1 MAFREPPWNRLAAG
15 GGNCNVPPWG
25 AFKLTYISVRV
36 VSMRVG
42 VSVLSTDGRL
52 RGFAGRAAGRGIL
65 RSGCC
70 AAAIAAALF
79 ILPSTTT
86 WAETLPEV
94 LVRTYQGNPVLNAER
109 ARLRGIDETVP
120 MAVAAY
126 RPQIMAM
133 LTGGLQQVRVL
144 FPDNT
149 VQTATLR
156 TWTIGL
162 TVSQTLFNGFKTA
175 NTVRQSEANVR
186 SGREALR
193 NVGQGVLLDAVTA
206 YTNVLANQTLVEAQ
220 RINSTFLRETLGTT
234 RKRLDAGD
242 VTPTDVAQAE
252 ARQSRGLADLNAAE
266 VNLAISQA
274 VYAQVTGAPPGR
286 LAVAEPVDRLLPR
299 TREEAVAIS
308 RKDHPAILAA
318 MYDTDVAQLG
328 TKIAESSLWP
338 NLSVQGSVQRQWEN
352 DPTLSAKGNDIASVI
367 GQANVPIYDGGL
379 AAAQIRQSKEL
390 AMQARIVLELIRNQT
405 QTAVIAAWAAHEG
418 AKVAL
423 SAAESEVRAANVAL
437 SGVQKEAQG
446 GQRTTLDVLNSQ
458 QDLMAAR
465 ARLIGA
471 QRDRVIAAYAL
482 LSATGRFDVKTL
494 GLNTPDYSPEVH
506 YQQVR
511 DAWGG
516 LRTPSGQ

>member
-1 MAFREPPWNRLAAG
+1 
-15 GGNCNVPPWG
+15 
-25 AFKLTYISVRV
+25 
-36 VSMRVG
+36 MRVA
-42 VSVLSTDGRL
+42 VSVLSANGTPWVPARP
-52 RGFAGRAAGRGIL
+52 AAIRCIL
-65 RSGCC
+65 RARCC
-70 AAAIAAALF
+70 AATIAATLL
-79 ILPSTTT
+79 ILPAAPAL
-86 WAETLPEV
+86 AETLPEV
-94 LVRTYQGNPVLNAER
+94 LVRTYQGNPQLNAER

-120 MAVAAY
+120 MAVSAY
-126 RPQIMAM
+126 RPQILAM
-133 LTGGLQQVRVL
+133 LDGGLQAVRVL
-144 FPDNT
+144 FFPDNT

-156 TWTIGL
+156 SWTIGF

-274 VYAQVTGAPPGR
+274 IYTQVTGAPPGR
-286 LAVAEPVDRLLPR
+286 LVPAEPVDRLLPR
-299 TREEAVAIS
+299 AREDAVAIS

-318 MYDTDVAQLG
+318 MYDTHVAQLG

-338 NLSVQGSVQRQWEN
+338 NISLQAGVQRNWET
-352 DPTLSAKGNDIASVI
+352 DTLLSAKANDVASVL

-379 AAAQIRQSKEL
+379 AAAQIRQAKEL

-405 QTAVIAAWAAHEG
+405 QTAVVAAWASHEG

-437 SGVQKEAQG
+437 SGVQQEAQS

-458 QDLMAAR
+458 QDVMVAR

-482 LSATGRFDVKTL
+482 LSATGRLDVKTL

>member
-1 MAFREPPWNRLAAG
+1 M
-15 GGNCNVPPWG
+15 
-25 AFKLTYISVRV
+25 RV
-36 VSMRVG
+36 V
-42 VSVLSTDGRL
+42 VSVLSANGRP
-52 RGFAGRAAGRGIL
+52 R
-65 RSGCC
+65 
-70 AAAIAAALF
+70 AIAPLAATWGMLRASSLAPMAVAALTA
-79 ILPSTTT
+79 LSGTP
-86 WAETLPEV
+86 ALAQTLPEA
-94 LVRTYQGNPVLNAER
+94 LVRTYQNNPALNAER

-120 MAVAAY
+120 QALAGY
-126 RPQIMAM
+126 RPQILAI
-133 LTGGLQQVRVL
+133 LGGGLQQVRVL

-149 VQTATLR
+149 IQTATLR
-156 TWTIGL
+156 SWTIGL

-175 NTVRQSEANVR
+175 NLVRQSEAQVL

-206 YTNVLANQTLVEAQ
+206 YTNVLANQSLVEAQ
-220 RINSTFLRETLGTT
+220 RINVTFLRETLSTT

-266 VNLAISQA
+266 VGFAISQA
-274 VYAQVTGAPPGR
+274 IYAQIIGTPPGR
-286 LAVAEPVDRLLPR
+286 LAAADPIDRLLPR
-299 TREEAVAIS
+299 TREEALAVA
-308 RKDHPAILAA
+308 RKEHPAILAA

-328 TKIAESSLWP
+328 TKVAESSLWP
-338 NLSVQGSVQRQWEN
+338 NVSVQGSVQRNWETDTLLGAKAN
-352 DPTLSAKGNDIASVI
+352 DVASLL

-379 AAAQIRQSKEL
+379 AASQIRQSKEL
-390 AMQARIVLELIRNQT
+390 AMQARIVLELIRNQA
-405 QTAVIAAWAAHEG
+405 QTAVISAWAAHEG

-423 SAAESEVRAANVAL
+423 AAAEAEVRAANVAL

-458 QDLMAAR
+458 QDLMLAR

-482 LSATGRFDVKTL
+482 LGASGRLDVKTL
-494 GLNTPDYSPEVH
+494 GLNTPDYTPEVH
-506 YQQVR
+506 YHQVR

-516 LRTPSGQ
+516 LRTPSGK